1 MAIYNNFCFSF
12 FADFLYSHIFSHNS
26 GWHIKLYYKEQLT
39 PDWYSTTHAPE
50 ISTLTAWYSASHR
63 NERATDR
70 RTTHPASL
78 LSFRSAS
85 VPRGQGRISVATP
98 LKSSHTRSLP
108 LQALRLPSTH
118 EPTGTLRP
126 LAHPD
131 EQIPKK
137 IRICVNVMKKHQNSP
152 NRG

>member
-50 ISTLTAWYSASHR
+50 ISTL
-63 NERATDR
+63 
-70 RTTHPASL
+70 
-78 LSFRSAS
+78 
-85 VPRGQGRISVATP
+85 
-98 LKSSHTRSLP
+98 KSSHTRSLP

-137 IRICVNVMKKHQNSP
+137 IRICVNVLKKHQNSP